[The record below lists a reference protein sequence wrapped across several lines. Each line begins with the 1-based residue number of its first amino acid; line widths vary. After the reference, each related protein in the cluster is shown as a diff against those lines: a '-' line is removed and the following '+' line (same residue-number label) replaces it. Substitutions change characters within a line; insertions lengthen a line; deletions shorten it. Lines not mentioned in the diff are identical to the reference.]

1 MLSDDCNI
9 GNDLRRR
16 LYRAFLDIFLLRL
29 IDEEPRWGYRL
40 MEILRDRYGL
50 RVGPPVLYPLLSSLE
65 RRGMVEGFDVHVG
78 GRRRKV
84 YQLTSRG
91 RAYMRRFREVVR
103 EALDL

>member
-1 MLSDDCNI
+1 MLGDDDLWD
-9 GNDLRRR
+9 DLRRR

-29 IDEEPRWGYRL
+29 IDEEPLWGYRL
-40 MEILRDRYGL
+40 MELLRERYGL

-65 RRGMVEGFDVHVG
+65 RRGFLEGLDVHVG
-78 GRRRKV
+78 GRRRRV

-91 RAYMRRFREVVR
+91 REYMRCFEEIVR